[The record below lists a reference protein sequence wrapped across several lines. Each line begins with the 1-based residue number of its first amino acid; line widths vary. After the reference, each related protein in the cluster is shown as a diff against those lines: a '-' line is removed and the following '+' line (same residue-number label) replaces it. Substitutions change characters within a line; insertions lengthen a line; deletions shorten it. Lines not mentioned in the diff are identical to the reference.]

1 MKRIT
6 PTIVFVNGLYQNKN
20 SWSHI
25 QERLHMFESLTFDF
39 PNQTPLDLRPELSNF
54 TQYADYAEHRI
65 KKASQSGRGVIG
77 IGLSSGANILRY
89 LHDNRCVEFSGLIL
103 LSPNPGG
110 LSVFYSQY
118 VNSLLRSL
126 KEGGVESFVDV
137 ASYVSFSASFFER
150 SAYTSLFINSQF
162 KNLYRDNEQCLSAL
176 IHAAASDP
184 TLEEPPTNFRCNTSI
199 FRGEDDYLVPEHLIS
214 SYMQKCTDN
223 VSLSVI
229 SGGHSFI
236 FEQPEQSSELIAEA
250 VHNLCSRFE

>member
-1 MKRIT
+1 MKRIM
-6 PTIVFVNGLYQNKN
+6 PKIVFVNGLYQNKN

-39 PNQTPLDLRPELSNF
+39 PNQTQVDLKPELSNF
-54 TQYADYAEHRI
+54 SQYADYAEHKI
-65 KKASQSGRGVIG
+65 KKASQSGREVIG

-89 LHDNRCVEFSGLIL
+89 LHDNRGMEFLGLIL

-137 ASYVSFSASFFER
+137 ATYVSFSASFFEK
-150 SAYTSLFINSQF
+150 SAYTSSLINSQF
-162 KNLYRDNEQCLSAL
+162 KKLYGGNEECLRAL

-184 TLEEPPTNFRCNTSI
+184 TLKEPPTNFRCNTRI
-199 FRGEDDYLVPEHLIS
+199 FRGEDDYLIPEHLIS
-214 SYMQKCTDN
+214 AYVQTCTNN
-223 VSLSVI
+223 VSLSLI

-236 FEQPEQSSELIAEA
+236 FEHPEQSSELIAEA
-250 VHNLCSRFE
+250 VHNLCI